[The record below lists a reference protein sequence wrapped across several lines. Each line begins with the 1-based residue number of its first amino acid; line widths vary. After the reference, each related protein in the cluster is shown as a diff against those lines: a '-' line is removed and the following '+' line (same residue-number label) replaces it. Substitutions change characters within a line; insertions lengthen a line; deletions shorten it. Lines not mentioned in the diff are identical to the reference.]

1 MAKSRK
7 DKEKEAHR
15 RMEIWARERREFL
28 KRERAILECPIA
40 FYRSPYVLP
49 E

>member
-15 RMEIWARERREFL
+15 ENEIWARERREFL
-28 KRERAILECPIA
+28 ERERSYWSAPLFKRI
-40 FYRSPYVLP
+40 
-49 E
+49 